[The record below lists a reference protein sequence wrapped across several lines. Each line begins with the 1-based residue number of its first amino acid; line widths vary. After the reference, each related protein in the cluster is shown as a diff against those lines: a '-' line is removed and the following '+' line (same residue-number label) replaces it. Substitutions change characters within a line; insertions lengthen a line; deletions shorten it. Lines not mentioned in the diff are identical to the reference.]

1 MAEKKVKNLKEQMF
15 KPNPDDTH
23 NSGVNSKQSNKPN
36 VGSINT
42 GGRGDDTCGNSPRFP
57 KDPRF
62 KETLKER
69 IQQVQN
75 QKEHIARDN
84 MKINVEKVIKK

>member
-1 MAEKKVKNLKEQMF
+1 MAEKKVRIANERMY
-15 KPNPDDTH
+15 KPNPGNPD
-23 NSGVNSKQSNKPN
+23 SGVNSKQSNKPN

>member
-1 MAEKKVKNLKEQMF
+1 MAEKKVKIPKERMF

-23 NSGVNSKQSNKPN
+23 NSGVNSTQVNRPN
-36 VGSINT
+36 LGSIIT

-62 KETLKER
+62 KEALKER
-69 IQQVQN
+69 IQQVQSP
-75 QKEHIARDN
+75 KEHIARDK
-84 MKINVEKVIKK
+84 MKINVEEVIKK